1 MTAKIVSPLT
11 PYMVLLV
18 KSEMPNTGEAGV
30 GVESPPSSMIE
41 AHEPVLTV
49 GPAASVLPTLSP
61 VRPHCHENGVQSLNR
76 LSLSR
81 EVGREGV
88 PWARLDRTRHWRAG
102 AAPRERA
109 ATAAAAAAR
118 QAASSERRETSDAG
132 KEERELGVGVALVIF
147 VTFAIVRLFSL
158 VFRSSPLLHTHAS
171 TTRARYR
178 YSPSLTATTQLE
190 RKRKRKKHTYIS

>member
-76 LSLSR
+76 LSLGGK

-109 ATAAAAAAR
+109 ATAAAAAR
-118 QAASSERRETSDAG
+118 QAASSARRETSDAG
-132 KEERELGVGVALVIF
+132 KEERELGVGVALVTF
-147 VTFAIVRLFSL
+147 VTFAILRLFSL
-158 VFRSSPLLHTHAS
+158 VFRSSPLLHTQAS

-190 RKRKRKKHTYIS
+190 RTR